1 MSKNIKTILF
11 SILGVFLV
19 EIIVVIAGAYSGIPD
34 VAASKPE
41 GSLMR
46 WFLSTTKDHSIGARA
61 KNITVPPLED
71 TALISK
77 GFDHYH
83 EMCVTCHGAPGKTP
97 DEFAKGMNPHAPNL
111 ARSTRDMDPSEMF
124 LVVKDGMKMTG
135 MPGFASTHSDSEVW
149 AMVAFLK
156 RLQTMTPD
164 EYTAFQKSQ
173 HHETMEETEEH
184 HDHNNRL
191 HNHAHY

>member
-11 SILGVFLV
+11 SILGVILF
-19 EIIVVIAGAYSGIPD
+19 EIIAVIASAYSGIPD
-34 VAASKPE
+34 VAATEPE
-41 GSLMR
+41 GSMMK

-71 TALISK
+71 SALITK
-77 GFDHYH
+77 GFSHYQ

-97 DEFAKGMNPHAPNL
+97 DEFAKGLNPHAPNL

-124 LVVKDGMKMTG
+124 LVVKDGIKMTG
-135 MPGFASTHSDSEVW
+135 MPGFASTHSDSELW

-156 RLQTMTPD
+156 RLQTMTPE
-164 EYTAFQKSQ
+164 EYTAFKKSK
-173 HHETMEETEEH
+173 HHETMEDSE
-184 HDHNNRL
+184 
-191 HNHAHY
+191 